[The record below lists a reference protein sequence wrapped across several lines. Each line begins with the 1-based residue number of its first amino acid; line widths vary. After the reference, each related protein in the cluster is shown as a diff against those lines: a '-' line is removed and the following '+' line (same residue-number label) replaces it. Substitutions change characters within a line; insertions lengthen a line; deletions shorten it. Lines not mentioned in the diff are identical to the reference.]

1 MGIIDMKKS
10 AIVIFKFIVIFIFL
24 LIISCSLNINNLY
37 FQFIIFRI
45 NLIILVVVSFKDVMV
60 EIKFIYE

>member
-1 MGIIDMKKS
+1 MKKS

-37 FQFIIFRI
+37 F
-45 NLIILVVVSFKDVMV
+45 
-60 EIKFIYE
+60 